1 MSKITEEENNRL
13 NTIASTPYMIPAIK
27 LLNEFLKQGNDTPQ
41 QMLEEA
47 YNQIHVFVTQ
57 SNADVQAML
66 RRRKEQGEINDIKQ
80 ASKSIVGHVLLYL
93 IEYIFI
99 KNKEFNNIG
108 EEFFI
113 TSKRQGIKKFNQDL
127 TIHVDNEKQHPDCDL
142 IIYNCKTR
150 KIIILSVKT
159 SLRERAGQS
168 YRWKLLLDIAK
179 AENDELRK
187 KYNIS
192 YQSAKGLYFC
202 FATINFYNEINQ
214 PQQRGMLKFFDASFI
229 AKPSINS
236 KFISNLSDINGFIKN
251 KLK

>member
-1 MSKITEEENNRL
+1 MPKITEEEKNRL
-13 NTIASTPYMIPAIK
+13 NTIASKSYMIPAIN
-27 LLNEFLKQGNDTPQ
+27 LLNQFLKQSNDTPQ
-41 QMLEEA
+41 EAIEAA

-57 SNADVQAML
+57 SNAEVQTIL
-66 RRRKEQGEINDIKQ
+66 QRRKEQGEIKDIKQ
-80 ASKSIVGHVLLYL
+80 ASKAIVGHVLLYL

-108 EEFFI
+108 KEFFI
-113 TSKRQGIKKFNQDL
+113 TSKNQGIKKFNQDL

-142 IIYNCKTR
+142 IIYNCETQ

-168 YRWKLLLDIAK
+168 YRWKLLLDIANAK
-179 AENDELRK
+179 NDELRK

-192 YQSAKGLYFC
+192 YQSNQKLYFC

-229 AKPSINS
+229 AKSSINS
-236 KFISNLSDINGFIKN
+236 NFIRNLSDINNFIKN